1 MYVLIFKL
9 HHDCLSRKK
18 MRARNYPLHDTLEP
32 TFSFVCDAN
41 LKFPLGL
48 QFLVLRREDA
58 IGEDL
63 LCQKNTS
70 TR

>member
-1 MYVLIFKL
+1 
-9 HHDCLSRKK
+9 
-18 MRARNYPLHDTLEP
+18 
-32 TFSFVCDAN
+32 
-41 LKFPLGL
+41 LGL

-58 IGEDL
+58 IDEDL